1 MLNIVQLTNA
11 NPKPETFGAFCQ
23 ELGGL
28 PNCKDGLSDWDEGTK
43 CTESMCF
50 IFLFSLRFVYWLL
63 GHRHPTFEVRLGELD
78 RKANTPQGTGS
89 QGTGSQGIGSH
100 GTGSHGTGSN
110 GSSTGSNSLTPGSLA
125 ELVRLCNPFCIFCIP
140 EDERHRQSQTHLGLA
155 HWFFQ
160 SQS

>member
-1 MLNIVQLTNA
+1 MQTQNLKHLEHSVRSS
-11 NPKPETFGAFCQ
+11 EAFQ
-23 ELGGL
+23 IAKMGL
-28 PNCKDGLSDWDEGTK
+28 ATGTK
-43 CTESMCF
+43 GRSARNPCVLF
-50 IFLFSLRFVYWLL
+50 FFSLWGLCTDFWGIDIQPLRFDWESLTGRRTL
-63 GHRHPTFEVRLGELD
+63 RRALA
-78 RKANTPQGTGS
+78 RKALARKALA
-89 QGTGSQGIGSH
+89 GSH
-100 GTGSHGTGSN
+100 GTGSHGTGSH